1 MNVQV
6 EQRKMDINLGVT
18 SIQMVCM
25 ELVEI
30 VIIESLKL
38 SPKLLGSG

>member
-6 EQRKMDINLGVT
+6 EQRRMDIILGVT
-18 SIQMVCM
+18 SIQIVCM

-30 VIIESLKL
+30 VIIEALGL